1 MAASENK
8 KRSFET
14 LKRLP
19 CTPSLLTQVSAYF
32 ANVTVEICRI
42 QYLKAFFLIIQ
53 LRKLAE
59 ITLGL

>member
-8 KRSFET
+8 KRSSET

-32 ANVTVEICRI
+32 ANTTVEICRI
-42 QYLKAFFLIIQ
+42 QYLKPFFF
-53 LRKLAE
+53 KLSN
-59 ITLGL
+59 L